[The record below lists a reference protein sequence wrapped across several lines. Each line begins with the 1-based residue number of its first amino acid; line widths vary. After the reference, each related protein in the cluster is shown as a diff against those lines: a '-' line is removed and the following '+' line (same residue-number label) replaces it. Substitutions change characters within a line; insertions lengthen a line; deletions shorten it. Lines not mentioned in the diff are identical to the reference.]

1 MEVFR
6 DSILISLLLAALT
19 SLTLAARHQQGLRS
33 PPMTNEPTP
42 PAKWFNQT
50 LDHFKPGDSRTWLQR
65 YWINWDHYSAG
76 GPILLM
82 IGGEGEANPIWLST
96 GAWKE
101 YAENE
106 NAAMILLEHRYYG
119 KSHPTKDM
127 SVKNLNWLTSKQA
140 LADLSM
146 FVMTMKKEHKL
157 TGKWIAL
164 GGSYPGSL
172 AAWARLKYPHLI
184 SGAVSTSGPLRA
196 KANFVE
202 YLEVV
207 AASMDASRSD
217 CFKTLEDAIKR
228 VKYLTSHRV
237 GWSLLTKQFSLCSP
251 FNGSQLADV
260 ASLFEAL
267 VGNFEGIV
275 QYNKDNREFEGAEW
289 TNVTVDTLCD
299 MMTDPDR
306 GSSLARLKAVNNLAL
321 VMAGEK
327 CLDHTYKSQLTELQS
342 VDWESSAAK
351 GGRQWT
357 YQTCTE
363 FGWYQS
369 SESPKLNFGN
379 IIPAKFFEYMCT
391 DLFGPKFDIDL
402 INKGIEDTNTYYGGT
417 DIQVTN
423 TVFVHG
429 SVDPWHAM
437 GITHTNSSGMEAIYI
452 EGTAHCANMYPPKED
467 DLPQLK
473 SARTRIAQLISEW
486 ARP

>member
-1 MEVFR
+1 M
-6 DSILISLLLAALT
+6 
-19 SLTLAARHQQGLRS
+19 
-33 PPMTNEPTP
+33 
-42 PAKWFNQT
+42 
-50 LDHFKPGDSRTWLQR
+50 
-65 YWINWDHYSAG
+65 
-76 GPILLM
+76 LM
-82 IGGEGEANPIWLST
+82 IGGEGEANPVWLST

-101 YAENE
+101 YAKNE
-106 NAAMILLEHRYYG
+106 KAAMILLEHRYYG

-146 FVMTMKKEHKL
+146 FVTAMNKEHQL
-157 TGKWIAL
+157 TGKWVAL

-184 SGAVSTSGPLRA
+184 SAAVSTSGPLRA

-207 AASMDASRSD
+207 AASLDSSRSQ
-217 CFKTLEDAIKR
+217 CSNIVEDAVKR

-237 GWSLLTKQFSLCSP
+237 GWSLLSKKFRLCSA
-251 FNGSQLADV
+251 FDGSQLTDV
-260 ASLFEAL
+260 ANLFESL
-267 VGNFEGIV
+267 VGNFEGVV
-275 QYNKDNREFEGAEW
+275 QYNRDNREFEGAQW

-299 MMTDPDR
+299 LMTDTR
-306 GSSLARLKAVNNLAL
+306 LGSSLDRLKAVNDLAL
-321 VMAGEK
+321 EMSGEK
-327 CLDHTYKSQLTELQS
+327 CLEHTYKSQLTELQE
-342 VDWESSAAK
+342 VNWDTPAAK

-369 SESPKLNFGN
+369 SESKKLNFGN
-379 IIPAKFFEYMCT
+379 IIPAKFFEYMCA

-437 GITHTNSSGMEAIYI
+437 GITSTSKSGMEAIFI
-452 EGTAHCANMYPPKED
+452 EGTAHCANMYPPRDED
-467 DLPQLK
+467 PDQLK
-473 SARTRIAQLISEW
+473 NARARIAKLISQW
-486 ARP
+486 VRQ